1 MPRALVVDDDAMIL
15 VAVEVRLQRQIFGVT
30 GFEATIAGDGEAG
43 VHARQAATF
52 QAATCDGMPIDILP
66 SPDFV
71 EMILEPGATLRLRKP
86 LTANAP
92 PAALNPRLAKPI
104 ANARL
109 AQ

>member
-1 MPRALVVDDDAMIL
+1 MPRALVVDDDAMVL

-43 VHARQAATF
+43 VHAR

>member
-1 MPRALVVDDDAMIL
+1 MVQAAI
-15 VAVEVRLQRQIFGVT
+15 EVCLQRQIFGVT

-43 VHARQAATF
+43 VHARRAATCQAATC

-71 EMILEPGATLRLRKP
+71 EMTLEPGATLRLRRP

-92 PAALNPRLAKPI
+92 PAALNPCLAKPI

>member
-1 MPRALVVDDDAMIL
+1 MVHAAI
-15 VAVEVRLQRQIFGVT
+15 EVCLQRQIFGVT

-43 VHARQAATF
+43 VHARRSATCR
-52 QAATCDGMPIDILP
+52 ASTCDGMPIDVLP
-66 SPDFV
+66 SDFV
-71 EMILEPGATLRLRKP
+71 EMTLEPGATLRLRGP

-92 PAALNPRLAKPI
+92 PAALNPCLAKPI

>member
-1 MPRALVVDDDAMIL
+1 VPRALVVDDDAMIL

-66 SPDFV
+66 SPD
-71 EMILEPGATLRLRKP
+71 LSK
-86 LTANAP
+86 
-92 PAALNPRLAKPI
+92 
-104 ANARL
+104 
-109 AQ
+109 